1 MGKLQ
6 SPSRKLAIRILTEVG
21 FEDRLNGFSLRERSG
36 PMPVTM
42 YGFKEVVSLLNDP
55 YPRIDF
61 IELETWVGK
70 TMGDNELADQI
81 AEAIK
86 KGHSDQ
92 ERTHFIKDLLE
103 ERINQCKKLV

>member
-1 MGKLQ
+1 VGKLKD
-6 SPSRKLAIRILTEVG
+6 PSRDLAVRILTEVDFG
-21 FEDRLNGFSLRERSG
+21 DRLNGFSLGERSG
-36 PMPVTM
+36 PMPVTL
-42 YGFKEVVSLLNDP
+42 YSFAEVVTLLNDP

-103 ERINQCKKLV
+103 ERLNQCKKLV